1 MNNVNFWKILNVIQA
16 IGWPG
21 IIVGVAIYIFVL
33 NPEKGDRFISFLAK
47 WFSKFSEVAEKTATA
62 RGIQSKINSF
72 IKSINSEVENLLP
85 HGLKIKWIPE
95 NIDKQSFIKNGKVV
109 VMLKYHKNQ
118 DENLSRATLLYMKEA
133 VIPEARPHIH
143 SKLSESIDLMMTKK
157 ALYSFAEA
165 RSSFNYFLREILRP
179 TTEGDAE
186 IKEFCTVIDKL
197 EECGLFTRVL
207 LRELKELGYK
217 RAGLTETG
225 DTVFKTGKFTKFLN
239 EIAQKE
245 QGQDV
250 PLTFNKTY
258 IKVAIILVAKP
269 ETEIWGIDPFTKRI
283 KEKIKER
290 VNVIYI
296 FARGGNIRLAKE
308 ISRMCKNMPELSQ
321 IHREEEFPT
330 WIDGDMIRGYC
341 TIFYN
346 RKSYEI

>member
-1 MNNVNFWKILNVIQA
+1 MNDVNFWKILNLIQA
-16 IGWPG
+16 IGWPSIIGG
-21 IIVGVAIYIFVL
+21 IALYIFVL
-33 NPEKGDRFISFLAK
+33 NPEKGDVLIFFLAK
-47 WFSKFSEVAEKTATA
+47 WFSKFNEVAEKTATA
-62 RGIQSKINSF
+62 RGIQSKINNF

-85 HGLKIKWIPE
+85 YGLKTKWIPE

-118 DENLSRATLLYMKEA
+118 DENLSRVTLFYMREA
-133 VIPEARPHIH
+133 VIPEGRPHIS

-165 RSSFNYFLREILRP
+165 RSSFSYFVREILHP
-179 TTEGDAE
+179 KAEKDAE

-197 EECGLFTRVL
+197 DERGLFTRVL

-225 DTVFKTGKFTKFLN
+225 DTVFETGEFTKFLN

-258 IKVAIILVAKP
+258 IKVAIILVARP
-269 ETEIWGIDPFTKRI
+269 GTEIFGVDPFIKRI
-283 KEKIKER
+283 KEKIKKR
-290 VNVIYI
+290 INVIYI
-296 FARGGNIRLAKE
+296 FARGSNIKLAKE
-308 ISRMCKNMPELSQ
+308 VSRICKNIPELSQ
-321 IHREEEFPT
+321 IHKEEEFPT
-330 WIDGDMIRGYC
+330 WIDGDMIHGYC

-346 RKSYEI
+346 RKSYET